1 MRRKEMSISWIFR
14 KISFLGRTYIKKE
27 KNIAL
32 STLDLIYNFE
42 T

>member
-27 KNIAL
+27 NIAL
-32 STLDLIYNFE
+32 SILDLIYNFK